1 LQIETPAR
9 PSRSNSII
17 VGEPGDLASGF
28 VNRGRVVILV
38 TVGASDTEAETI
50 EQFVVPGL
58 NGIRNRRPMKS
69 LASLLSK
76 FFHRSADDRARLVD
90 AKGAALFLSSPLVK
104 NRPLR

>member
-28 VNRGRVVILV
+28 VNRGRVVTLV

-50 EQFVVPGL
+50 EQFVVTGL
-58 NGIRNRRPMKS
+58 ERHQEQTPDEIFG
-69 LASLLSK
+69 
-76 FFHRSADDRARLVD
+76 VVV
-90 AKGAALFLSSPLVK
+90 VK
-104 NRPLR
+104 IFPPLR